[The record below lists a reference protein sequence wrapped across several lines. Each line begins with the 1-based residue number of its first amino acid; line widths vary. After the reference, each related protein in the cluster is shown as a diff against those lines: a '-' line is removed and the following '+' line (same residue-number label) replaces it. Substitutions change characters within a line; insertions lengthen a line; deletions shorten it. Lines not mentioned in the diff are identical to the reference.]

1 MLNIGLRA
9 SAGMCD
15 SVPSSLGSRG
25 IIDDWSIDGEQTRVR
40 IFQPPSSP
48 CVHHVFG
55 ALAQLGVGGSLSR
68 PRGDD
73 VIRDDLM
80 FRRAFQNTI
89 QGSILVFQPPLPW
102 MSSLGG
108 SWNVCPSNPN
118 PTRLLDTHQSHY
130 SLSDCNKPTIEIG
143 SICDT
148 SLLPIE
154 FILRNQFFGV
164 IIILCLPR
172 TS

>member
-1 MLNIGLRA
+1 MYNTPWSSMGSDERYPYGYISYHIMLNIGLRA

-25 IIDDWSIDGEQTRVR
+25 IIDDWSIDGEQTRV
-40 IFQPPSSP
+40 PSP

-118 PTRLLDTHQSHY
+118 PTRLLDTH
-130 SLSDCNKPTIEIG
+130 PVT
-143 SICDT
+143 
-148 SLLPIE
+148 LLP
-154 FILRNQFFGV
+154 L
-164 IIILCLPR
+164 
-172 TS
+172 